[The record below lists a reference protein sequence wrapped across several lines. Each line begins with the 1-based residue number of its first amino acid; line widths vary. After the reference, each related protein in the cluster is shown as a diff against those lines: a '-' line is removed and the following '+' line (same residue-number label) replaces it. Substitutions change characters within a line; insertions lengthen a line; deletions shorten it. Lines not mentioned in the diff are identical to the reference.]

1 MTPKTTLAALL
12 ALAFLAVACSKQ
24 APTTPAAAPQ
34 DDEEEESMMGAP
46 AQVEPPPPPPDYAKL
61 AQGMMGLLAHDKPEC
76 QRFHDEL
83 QAMID
88 APAGSV
94 PARAPEQVV
103 AEAHDAGCSTKA
115 AR

>member
-1 MTPKTTLAALL
+1 MTPKTTFAGLI

-24 APTTPAAAPQ
+24 APTPASAPP
-34 DDEEEESMMGAP
+34 DDEEESEMAAAP
-46 AQVEPPPPPPDYAKL
+46 APVEPAPPPDYAKL

-76 QRFHDEL
+76 KRFHDEL

-94 PARAPEQVV
+94 PSRAPEQVI
-103 AEAHDAGCSTKA
+103 AEAHDAGCSTKSA
-115 AR
+115 H